1 MCKWCLAIFSS
12 SMLGWTAC
20 QCTVV
25 SVTLSWDHTPHKHPH
40 THPSPWLEKGIFI
53 FFLLRKAKNL
63 LCQSSLCSASRTA
76 FDCSNSGFA
85 LRPSGSLIASTQD
98 KPNQQDVVFLEKNGL
113 LHGQFTLPFFKDEV
127 KVSVWSLCRPVRAL
141 LAAEVWSWQR
151 LGMEAAV

>member
-1 MCKWCLAIFSS
+1 MCRWCLAMFSS

-25 SVTLSWDHTPHKHPH
+25 SVTLSRDHPPPTH
-40 THPSPWLEKGIFI
+40 TSPWLEKGTFI
-53 FFLLRKAKNL
+53 FFLLRKNKNL
-63 LCQSSLCSASRTA
+63 LCQSSVCSASGTA

-127 KVSVWSLCRPVRAL
+127 KVSVWSLCRP
-141 LAAEVWSWQR
+141 EHSWLQR
-151 LGMEAAV
+151 FGVARG